1 MWLWLVAMLM
11 GVQDAPLPETPANP
25 DFEQAAPSGSPP
37 GWGLGGQGAALKFRL
52 ETAAGRRGQGG
63 RIVPVGDASPSDSAM
78 LTQAIDARPW
88 RGKRIRLA
96 AALKVARP
104 GSVVTLFVTVLRPSP
119 AMPGSRMAPYSVA
132 TGTGW
137 AEHETGLMRVADD
150 AETIWIGL
158 GVYGDADVTIDDV
171 SLEAVSADTPTSA
184 EADAY
189 LTRAIDLIRANHI
202 NSARMDWPSLI
213 AWAHKDIAGAKTS
226 ADTYDTITTVLA
238 RLGERHS
245 FMLTPEQVAADSAP
259 RFGAGGA
266 VLEPPMPRFE
276 LVDGRFGVVRLPGLT
291 TFGPDGE
298 VRGTRYAT
306 TLRDALGT
314 LDQAPLCGWVVDLT
328 EDTGGNMWPMLG
340 GLDPLLGKAP
350 FGSTVSSSTG
360 TSFWQRKDGVTT
372 SLAHADAPLAILIGP
387 HTASSGE
394 ITAVAL
400 IGRANVRTFGQASAG
415 YSTSNATYI
424 LSDGAHL
431 MVTSGYIRD
440 RTGRQYAGPL
450 TPDVATPP
458 GEAQAEATLWLATQC
473 KPRPAGA

>member
-1 MWLWLVAMLM
+1 MWLWLIALLM
-11 GVQDAPLPETPANP
+11 GVQGAPLPETPANP
-25 DFEQAAPSGSPP
+25 DFEQVAPSGVPA

-52 ETAAGRRGQGG
+52 ETATGRRGQGG
-63 RIVPVGDASPSDSAM
+63 RVVPLGEILPSDGAM

-104 GSVVTLFVTVLRPSP
+104 GSSVTLFVTVIRPSP
-119 AMPGSRMAPYSVA
+119 ALSGNRTAPYGVA

-137 AEHETGLMRVADD
+137 APLETGLMRVADD

-158 GVYGDADVTIDDV
+158 GVFGDADVTVDDV
-171 SLEAVSADTPTSA
+171 SLEAVPMDARASP

-202 NSARMDWPSLI
+202 NSARMDWPNLI

-226 ADTYDTITTVLA
+226 ADTYDTITNLLA

-245 FMLTPEQVAADSAP
+245 FMLTPQQIAADGAP

-298 VRGTRYAT
+298 VRGKRYTA

-314 LDQAPLCGWVVDLT
+314 LDQAPLCGWVIDLT
-328 EDTGGNMWPMLG
+328 EDTGGNMWPMLA

-350 FGSTVSSSTG
+350 FGSTVSSAG
-360 TSFWQRKDGVTT
+360 TSFWQRNPALMT

-450 TPDVATPP
+450 TPDVAVPLAD
-458 GEAQAEATLWLATQC
+458 AQAEAIRWLTPQC
-473 KPRPAGA
+473 KR